1 MSAKAKPRAAAA
13 QAPEGWEVV
22 RFGEIVRNV
31 NETERDPVAA
41 GLDRLIGLE
50 HLEPASLRVRRWG
63 SVADGTSFTKRFRAG
78 QVLFGKRRAYQRKV
92 AVPDF
97 DGICSGDI
105 LVFEADSDRL
115 DPKLLPFLVQAD
127 GFFDH
132 ALGTSAGSLSPR
144 TKWQDLAKFLLTL
157 PPRKK
162 QAEMVDLLIAT
173 ERVITSYEDAV
184 ESAGAAELA
193 VSEAVLFGRRL
204 GEDLKRTR
212 YGDVPKSWD
221 LTTIGDA
228 GRVQL
233 GRQRAP
239 KYQSGKHSKPYLRVA
254 NVFDGHLDLNDVL
267 TMDFDER
274 DFETFKLTSGDV
286 LLNEGQ
292 SRELVGRCCIYR
304 GEVEDCCFQNTLV
317 RFAPSARVL
326 SEFAFTYFRFLFHKG
341 AFAQIASQTTS
352 IAHLGAERFAALPMP
367 VPPVPAQQQII
378 SQLSGF
384 GSATRHL
391 TAALGDSRSL
401 KAELLRKI
409 SNGGSTGASH
419 VQ

>member
-1 MSAKAKPRAAAA
+1 MIAKSKPREAAA
-13 QAPEGWEVV
+13 QMPDGGEVV

-41 GLDRLIGLE
+41 GMDRIIGLE
-50 HLEPASLRVRRWG
+50 HLEPASLRIRRWG

-78 QVLFGKRRAYQRKV
+78 QVLFGKRRVYQRKV

-105 LVFEADSDRL
+105 LVFEANSDRL
-115 DPKLLPFLVQAD
+115 DPQFLPFLVQSD

-157 PPRKK
+157 PPRKI
-162 QAEMVDLLIAT
+162 QAEMVDLLMAT
-173 ERVITSYEDAV
+173 ERVITSYEDAL

-193 VSEAVLFGRRL
+193 VSEDVLFGRRL

-212 YGDVPKSWD
+212 YGEVPKSWD

-254 NVFDGHLDLNDVL
+254 NVFDGYLDLSDLL
-267 TMDFDER
+267 TMDFDEH
-274 DFETFKLTSGDV
+274 DFRTFKLAPGDV

-304 GEVEDCCFQNTLV
+304 GEVEDCCFQNTLI
-317 RFAPSARVL
+317 RFVPSSKVL

-341 AFAQIASQTTS
+341 AFAQVASQTTS
-352 IAHLGAERFAALPMP
+352 IAHLGADRFGGLPMP
-367 VPPVPAQQQII
+367 VPPVTTQQRII

-384 GSATRHL
+384 GSVTRHL
-391 TAALGDSRSL
+391 TAVLENSRSL

-409 SNGGSTGASH
+409 SSGWTGAAH